1 MHHIRTLKQ
10 KETFKYK
17 LEIISNILWPF
28 GFILIVKNV
37 ENRNKIVD
45 YRWILMLV
53 RFKSHKYDQ
62 SNSDKQIYKNQSVFV
77 IGDLYFNKQFYEK

>member
-1 MHHIRTLKQ
+1 MHHVRTLKQ

-37 ENRNKIVD
+37 ENRNKIFD
-45 YRWILMLV
+45 YR
-53 RFKSHKYDQ
+53 
-62 SNSDKQIYKNQSVFV
+62 
-77 IGDLYFNKQFYEK
+77 